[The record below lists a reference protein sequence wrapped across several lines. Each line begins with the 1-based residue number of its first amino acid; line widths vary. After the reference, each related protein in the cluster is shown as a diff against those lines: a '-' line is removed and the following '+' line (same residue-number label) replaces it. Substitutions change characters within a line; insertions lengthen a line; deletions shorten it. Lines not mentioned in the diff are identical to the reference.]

1 MRWSQRHGPR
11 RRDSEETPD
20 VWCGCS
26 LRGSVAQR
34 HRLRTVTDQQPHQE
48 GVVRPPSGPATAHG
62 VSSSKTGSHTAEK
75 VLDTASN
82 ATSQDF
88 CKRLSL
94 MIVCSHQ
101 APPRQRGRRNG
112 MEHHAYSGIFPSV
125 SQSKS
130 VYEGVGTCYGA
141 ALVKAE
147 WA

>member
-88 CKRLSL
+88 CKRLKGLKVSKTTS
-94 MIVCSHQ
+94 IPTTS
-101 APPRQRGRRNG
+101 PPTTPPTTSPP
-112 MEHHAYSGIFPSV
+112 ATPPTTSPPATPPTTSP
-125 SQSKS
+125 
-130 VYEGVGTCYGA
+130 
-141 ALVKAE
+141 
-147 WA
+147 